1 MSGDAFDRVSYLT
14 QISQI
19 VAESGNHTEAQ
30 LSAFYGHSSREI
42 CLKHQILSLGFD
54 SIKRNRCKKCF
65 IHLLDRS
72 TCNVKTKN
80 KCFIVSC
87 NNCGTKKKIAIQRRR
102 KTRFEKMIFGDQDS
116 NGSNVPTNSTSNQSR
131 NESPSKRAKT

>member
-19 VAESGNHTEAQ
+19 VAGSGNHTEAQ

-42 CLKHQILSLGFD
+42 CLKHQILSFGFD

-65 IHLLDRS
+65 IHLVDRS
-72 TCNVKTKN
+72 TCSFKTKN

-87 NNCGTKKKIAIQRRR
+87 NNCGTKKKIAIQRKR
-102 KTRFEKMIFGDQDS
+102 KTRFERMIFGEEES
-116 NGSNVPTNSTSNQSR
+116 NGTHVPTDSTSNESR
-131 NESPSKRAKT
+131 NESPSKRPET